1 MIAARPARA
10 HHASLLLM
18 LLAQPERAGELS
30 PEEWD
35 TTVRVARSAKLL
47 AELGRRIERA
57 GALDRVPSA
66 VRDHMRAARVMVRHT
81 HKMADLEFYRL
92 ARVLEPL
99 AVPIVLLKGAAYLAQ
114 KLPFA
119 EGRWMGDVDIMV
131 PRTRIEEIEATLR
144 GAGWAMEP
152 MDAYDERYY
161 RQWTHEIPPMRYP
174 RHPMRLDVHHA
185 ILQQT
190 ARLKPD
196 SLALLEASVPAP
208 DRRFR
213 VLCPEDQL
221 LHASVHLFQDSD
233 CANRLRDLADI
244 DGLVRYFSRQAG
256 FWERVRARTALHG
269 LGRPVWYAL
278 HFAQQLLGL
287 SLPGDTSS
295 TAAPIPPVR
304 ALMDAL
310 VPRALLP
317 PHPDRF
323 SSWMTRLARDLLF
336 IRSHWLRMPPALLS
350 RHLAMKGLSR
360 LKVARHRRTAAN

>member
-10 HHASLLLM
+10 HHASLLLL
-18 LLAQPERAGELS
+18 LLAHPERAGELA
-30 PEEWD
+30 PEAWD

-47 AELGRRIERA
+47 AELGCRIERA

-81 HKMADLEFYRL
+81 HKMAELELHRL

-99 AVPIVLLKGAAYLAQ
+99 TVSIVLLKGAAYLAQ
-114 KLPFA
+114 GLPFA

-131 PRTRIEEIEATLR
+131 PRARIEEVEAALR
-144 GAGWAMEP
+144 SAGWAMEP

-161 RQWTHEIPPMRYP
+161 REWTHEIPPLRYP
-174 RHPMRLDVHHA
+174 RHPMRLDVHHS

-196 SLALLEASVPAP
+196 AQALLAASVPAP
-208 DRRFR
+208 DGRFR

-233 CANRLRDLADI
+233 CANRLRDIADI
-244 DGLVRYFSRQAG
+244 DGLVRHFSQDAG
-256 FWERVRARTALHG
+256 FWERLRSRIDLHG

-278 HFAQQLLGL
+278 HFAQRLLGL
-287 SLPGDTSS
+287 SLPGDTIWIK
-295 TAAPIPPVR
+295 APNPPVR
-304 ALMDAL
+304 VLMDAL
-310 VPRALLP
+310 VSRALLP

-323 SSWMTRLARDLLF
+323 PSQGTRLARDLLF
-336 IRSHWLRMPPALLS
+336 IRSHWLRMPPALLA
-350 RHLAMKGLSR
+350 RHLAVKAFGR
-360 LKVARHRRTAAN
+360 LKSARREPSDRR